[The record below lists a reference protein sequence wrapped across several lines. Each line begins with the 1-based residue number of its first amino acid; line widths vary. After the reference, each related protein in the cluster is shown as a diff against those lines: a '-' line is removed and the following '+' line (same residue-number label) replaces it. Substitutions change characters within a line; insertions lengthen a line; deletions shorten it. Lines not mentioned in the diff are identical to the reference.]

1 MQSKISV
8 LQIIPHLDVSG
19 ASQGCID
26 IANYLSKN
34 NHNSYVAT
42 HSGPGINKISN
53 YNENVFLLPVD
64 SKNPIT
70 MILNIFRIGKLIKKL
85 KIDIL
90 HVRSRAPAWSCFFV
104 SKLTGVR
111 LVSTFHGTYN
121 FTNPLKKFYN
131 SIMLKTDGTIAISNF
146 IMNEINTKYSRKK
159 NIIRTISRGIDLD
172 FFNPENT
179 DQDENKEIDNK
190 LKINS
195 QAIKVLLPGRL
206 TGWKGHML
214 LLKALKII
222 FENTTHDIEII
233 FVGPDENKILKSNL
247 INFAKQNNFYEKL
260 HIVGSSNK
268 INKFY
273 IYADIIVSAS
283 TDPEAF
289 GRTSVEA
296 QAMGKFVIASN
307 HGGSKETIIDGKT
320 GYLFDPLNEVD
331 LSNKIMQAIEE
342 EKHKSDEVKKQC
354 IRNAKENFSKT
365 KMCLE
370 TYNFYKK
377 VLE

>member
-8 LQIIPHLDVSG
+8 LQIIPQLDVSG

-26 IANYLSKN
+26 IANYLSEN
-34 NHNSYVAT
+34 NHNSYVIT
-42 HSGPGINKISN
+42 QSGPSIHKIKN

-70 MILNIFRIGKLIKKL
+70 MIINIFRIRKLTREL

-104 SKLTGVR
+104 SRLTGVK
-111 LVSTFHGTYN
+111 LISTFHGAYN

-131 SIMLKTDGTIAISNF
+131 SIMLRTDGTIAISNF
-146 IMNEINTKYSRKK
+146 IMNEVIKKYGNKK
-159 NIIRTISRGIDLD
+159 NVVRLISRGIDLD
-172 FFNPENT
+172 FFNPDNIDLNEDN
-179 DQDENKEIDNK
+179 EIYNKF
-190 LKINS
+190 KINN
-195 QAIKVLLPGRL
+195 QAIKILLPGRL

-214 LLKALKII
+214 LLKALNII
-222 FENTTHDIEII
+222 FENTTLDIEVI
-233 FVGPDENKILKSNL
+233 FVGPDNNKVLRNSL
-247 INFAKQNNFYEKL
+247 INFAKQNNFYAKL
-260 HIVGSSNK
+260 HLVGSSNE

-273 IYADIIVSAS
+273 FNSDIVVSPS

-289 GRTSVEA
+289 GRISVES

-307 HGGSKETIIDGKT
+307 HGGSKETIIDGET

-331 LSNKIMQAIEE
+331 LSNKILKAIEE
-342 EKHKSDEVKKQC
+342 GKYKSNKVRERC
-354 IRNAKENFSKT
+354 IRNAKDNFSKK
-365 KMCLE
+365 KMCIE
-370 TYNFYKK
+370 TYEFYKI
-377 VLE
+377 VLK